1 MTDDRD
7 NYIEIRPIAHIHSPF
22 PEKFGIPRQSG
33 LAENRAE
40 IHFLPDFRSVDSVRG
55 MEGFDYLWLIWGFS
69 ANRRESTFQPTVR
82 PPRLGGNTRMGVF
95 ATRSPFR
102 PNGLGLSSVRILS
115 IDLTGEDA
123 PVITVEG
130 ADLMDG
136 TPIYDIKPYIPY
148 ADAHENTR
156 GGFTDS
162 YSGGSYRLQ
171 VVVDDSLWE
180 SLDDSEAASI
190 SYGQNSLKEASKAS
204 VQESP
209 DESPAQTFRKI
220 LPELKSVLSEDPRPS
235 YQHDP
240 ARIYG
245 MKYEGFNVHFR
256 VEDGTLH
263 IVSAEEC
270 P

>member
-1 MTDDRD
+1 MTKNDKDALM
-7 NYIEIRPIAHIHSPF
+7 IRPIAYIHSPF

-33 LAENRAE
+33 LANNLSE
-40 IHFLPDFRSVDSVRG
+40 IHFYPKYRSIDSLRG
-55 MEGFDYLWLIWGFS
+55 MDGFDYLWLIWGFS
-69 ANRRESTFQPTVR
+69 ENRKEDGFQPTVR

-115 IDLTGEDA
+115 IDTKGADA
-123 PVITVEG
+123 PVITVKG

-148 ADAHENTR
+148 ADSHENAR

-162 YSGGSYRLQ
+162 YSGGSYRLL

-180 SLDDSEAASI
+180 SLT
-190 SYGQNSLKEASKAS
+190 SYEDA
-204 VQESP
+204 
-209 DESPAQTFRKI
+209 FRKI

-263 IVSAEEC
+263 IVSAEQC
-270 P
+270 S